1 MISGCLKAVSQS
13 LKNPALSYRINLFF
27 LSMHQLFCIR
37 NFSAKSLTDCLMS
50 QTDPQHG
57 DSLPHDLS
65 DRRHKVARLF
75 RDSGARREEY
85 PVVIAEFFEV
95 DPVVELYRNI
105 HRFGRFPK
113 QLYGVVDERVVI
125 IDYQYLFHG
134 YKSNLFYTFAE

>member
-1 MISGCLKAVSQS
+1 
-13 LKNPALSYRINLFF
+13 
-27 LSMHQLFCIR
+27 
-37 NFSAKSLTDCLMS
+37 MS